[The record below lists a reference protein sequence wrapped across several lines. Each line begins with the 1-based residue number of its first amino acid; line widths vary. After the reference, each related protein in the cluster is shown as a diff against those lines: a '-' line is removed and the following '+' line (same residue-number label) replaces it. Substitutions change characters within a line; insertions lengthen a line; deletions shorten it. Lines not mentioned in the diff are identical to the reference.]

1 MSKTPITSAKI
12 TLKEKRSEFIGI
24 IIPCESQQKF
34 SAELKKLKKEFHD
47 ASHICW
53 AYRLRLAEGLEELY
67 SDAGEPAGSAGLPML
82 NVLRSGKMENA
93 LVFVIRYFG
102 GTKLGKRG
110 LMAAYGQVAAKVV
123 AVVKT
128 SVYEHRERYRLECPL
143 DYYGEVQ
150 HALSGAGGRI
160 IVDRSEDR
168 ILWET
173 EIPSKAVSRLIV
185 QLRNLTRGAA
195 LLKREER
202 T

>member
-24 IIPCESQQKF
+24 IQPCESQQEF

-53 AYRLRLAEGLEELY
+53 AYRLRLTEGLEELY
-67 SDAGEPAGSAGLPML
+67 SDAGEPAGSAGLPIL
-82 NVLRSGKMENA
+82 NILRSGKMENA

-110 LMAAYGQVAAKVV
+110 LMAAYGRAVTKAVAG
-123 AVVKT
+123 VKT
-128 SVYEHRERYRLECPL
+128 APYVHREQYILECPL
-143 DYYGEVQ
+143 EFYGEVQ
-150 HALSGAGGRI
+150 HALNGAGGRI
-160 IVDRSEDR
+160 LVDRSEDR

-173 EIPSKAVSRLIV
+173 EIPSKAVSNLIL
-185 QLRNLTRGAA
+185 QLRDITRGTAV
-195 LLKREER
+195 LKSEER